1 MSEVVRAVERA
12 LAILNCFGADN
23 SAVLGVT
30 EIAERLNLPK
40 STVHRILGTLESRG
54 FVQQD
59 PVTSQYGL
67 GLKLMELGSLV
78 GTRAV
83 LGQASLPML
92 RALSRE
98 TEETVLLVVYDE
110 GEVVYL
116 DALES
121 PQPVKIDARPGKRL
135 PAYCTGSGKAFLS
148 FLPQSEVER
157 VIADPLVARTPNTIT
172 DPVKLREDF
181 AETRRRGYSI
191 SNEEY
196 AVGIRAVG
204 APILSQSGE
213 IWGVVAVAGPAF
225 RLPDERIR
233 AIGERTVAAA
243 RQISE
248 RIRYGPGPA
257 P

>member
-1 MSEVVRAVERA
+1 MSDVVRAVERA
-12 LAILNCFGADN
+12 LAILNCFDANN
-23 SAVLGVT
+23 SVLGVT
-30 EIAERLNLPK
+30 EIAGRLGLPK
-40 STVHRILGTLESRG
+40 STVHRILGTLESQG

-59 PVTSQYGL
+59 PVTSQYQL
-67 GLKLMELGSLV
+67 GLKLMELGALV

-83 LGQASLPML
+83 LRQVSLPML
-92 RALSRE
+92 QALSGE

-110 GEVVYL
+110 GDVVYL
-116 DALES
+116 DALEC
-121 PQPVKIDARPGKRL
+121 PQPVKIDARPGRRL

-148 FLPQSEVER
+148 FMPQSEVES
-157 VIADPLVARTPNTIT
+157 VIAGPLTARTPNTIT
-172 DPVKLREDF
+172 DPAKLRENL

-233 AIGERTVAAA
+233 VIGERTVAAA

-248 RIRYGPGPA
+248 RIRYGTCAA

>member
-1 MSEVVRAVERA
+1 MSEAVRAVERA
-12 LAILNCFGADN
+12 LAILNCFDADN
-23 SAVLGVT
+23 SVLGVT
-30 EIAERLNLPK
+30 EIADRLSLPK

-59 PVTSQYGL
+59 PATSQYQL
-67 GLKLMELGSLV
+67 GLKLMELGTLV
-78 GTRAV
+78 SSRAV
-83 LGQASLPML
+83 LRQVSLPIL

-116 DALES
+116 DALEC
-121 PQPVKIDARPGKRL
+121 PQPVKIDARPGRRL

-148 FLPQSEVER
+148 FLPQSEVDR
-157 VIADPLVARTPNTIT
+157 VLADPLAARTPNTIT
-172 DPVKLREDF
+172 DPAKLRENF

-213 IWGVVAVAGPAF
+213 VWGVVAVAGPAF
-225 RLPDERIR
+225 RLSDERIR
-233 AIGERTVAAA
+233 AIGERTAAA
-243 RQISE
+243 AHQISE
-248 RIRYGPGPA
+248 RIRYGPGA
-257 P
+257 AA